1 MDGFAAHGGRDV
13 VSTTFDAK
21 RGRYVVDGKPVGA
34 AQLVDMADVE
44 IEAAQAEIDDET
56 RGRELVTAAAIA
68 AWLLLMGGAV
78 TDIFIRL
85 YALGRGGLAQMDDDD
100 WQAVGGLIERQ
111 KQYLNGLE
119 SDLKAGRVS
128 VAQAAARAVMYMAA
142 ARAAFESA
150 RAVAAER
157 AKKTEEKWVITPGEN
172 CGGCVDNAGQGWVS
186 IGTLPMPGAGTT
198 PCRSNCRCYKVY
210 R

>member
-1 MDGFAAHGGRDV
+1 
-13 VSTTFDAK
+13 
-21 RGRYVVDGKPVGA
+21 
-34 AQLVDMADVE
+34 MADAE
-44 IEAAQAEIDDET
+44 IEAAQAEVEDDT
-56 RGRELVTAAAIA
+56 RGRDLVTAAVIA
-68 AWLLLMGGAV
+68 AWLLFMGGAV

-85 YALGRGGLAQMDDDD
+85 YALGRGGLAQMEDDD

-111 KQYLNGLE
+111 KQYLKGLE
-119 SDLKAGRVS
+119 NDLKAGRVS
-128 VAQAAARAVMYMAA
+128 VAQAAARAAMYMAA
-142 ARAAFESA
+142 ARSAFESA

-157 AKKTEEKWVITPGEN
+157 AQKTEEKWVITPGEN
-172 CGGCVDNAGQGWVS
+172 CSGCLGNAERGWVA